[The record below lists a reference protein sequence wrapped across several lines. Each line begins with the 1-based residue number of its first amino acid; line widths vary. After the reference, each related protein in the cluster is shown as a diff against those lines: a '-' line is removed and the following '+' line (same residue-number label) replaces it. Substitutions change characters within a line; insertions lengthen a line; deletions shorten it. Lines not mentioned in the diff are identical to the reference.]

1 MITVMLVDDHPFL
14 RAGIRRGIE
23 SADLSVVGE
32 TGDGAAVVADVA
44 RLRPDVVVMDVS
56 LPHHSGIDLA
66 RLLTKECPATKI
78 IMFSMFDDRATIA
91 ASAAAG
97 AVGYLVKDCSLDAL
111 VHAVRAVVDGVDLLA
126 GDRRDTPARGCGTPG
141 LLSDREVEV
150 LQMVASGAST
160 SEVAAALYLSGKTV
174 KNHLAAIFD
183 KLAVRDRTQ
192 AVVAGFR
199 LGLVSLP
206 AAHQP
211 SERRRRSKEIGPR
224 TY

>member
-14 RAGIRRGIE
+14 REGVRRGIE
-23 SADLSVVGE
+23 SADLSIVGE
-32 TGDGAAVVADVA
+32 TGDGAAVIAEAV
-44 RLRPDVVVMDVS
+44 RLCPDVVVMDVS

-66 RLLTKECPATKI
+66 RELAKECPRTKI
-78 IMFSMFDDRATIA
+78 VMFSMFDDRATIA
-91 ASAAAG
+91 ASAEAG
-97 AVGYLVKDCSLDAL
+97 AVGYFVKDCSLDSLAS
-111 VHAVRAVVDGVDLLA
+111 AVRAVAQGADLLE
-126 GDRRDTPARGCGTPG
+126 GDRRHAPKNGTRTSAH
-141 LLSDREVEV
+141 LSDREVEV

-183 KLAVRDRTQ
+183 KLGVRDRTQ

-206 AAHQP
+206 ATR
-211 SERRRRSKEIGPR
+211 E
-224 TY
+224 